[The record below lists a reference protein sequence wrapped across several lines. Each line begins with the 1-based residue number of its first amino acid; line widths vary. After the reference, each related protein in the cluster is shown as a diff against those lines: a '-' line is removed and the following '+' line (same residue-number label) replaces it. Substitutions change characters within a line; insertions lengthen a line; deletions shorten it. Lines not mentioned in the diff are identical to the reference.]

1 MKLYTL
7 VSLVTAA
14 VALPTEIKRADIVTV
29 QPWIA
34 AVAGDSRGPC
44 PMMNTLANHGYLPH
58 NGRNITIEMFGKAIN
73 SAIGWSSSVGV
84 IPATGA
90 FKALGV
96 DAALTIDLEQLNNR
110 TSGIERPASLA
121 RADDSN
127 DVVPA
132 RVQAVLDDSDD
143 ATYINAASLGASR
156 HRVELA
162 SPLTATQQ
170 SPAQGEAG
178 FILALMLDGTVP
190 AAGTEGADYT
200 ELKAFKNWVKEWL
213 TFERLPVELGWKP
226 SKFEVSLTDLAP
238 INAAI
243 KQAQADAA

>member
-1 MKLYTL
+1 MHLYTL
-7 VSLVTAA
+7 FSLVSVAA
-14 VALPTEIKRADIVTV
+14 ALPSQIRRSNNFTV

-34 AVAGDSRGPC
+34 AVAEDSRGPC
-44 PMMNTLANHGYLPH
+44 PMMNTLANHGYLPR
-58 NGRNITIEMFGKAIN
+58 NGRNITIEMFGDAVN
-73 SAIGWSSSVGV
+73 TALGWDTTVGT
-84 IPATGA
+84 IPANGA
-90 FKALGV
+90 F
-96 DAALTIDLEQLNNR
+96 AALNATHTIDLEQLNNR
-110 TSGIERPASLA
+110 PSGLERPASLA

-143 ATYINAASLGASR
+143 KKYLTAASLGASR

-162 SPLTATQQ
+162 SPLTPAQQ

-190 AAGTEGADYT
+190 AAGTEGVDYT
-200 ELKAFKNWVKEWL
+200 QLKAFKNWVQEWL
-213 TFERLPVELGWKP
+213 TFERLPVELGWRP
-226 SKFEVSLTDLAP
+226 STRQVSFTDLAP

-243 KQAQADAA
+243 KQAQAALS

>member
-1 MKLYTL
+1 
-7 VSLVTAA
+7 
-14 VALPTEIKRADIVTV
+14 
-29 QPWIA
+29 
-34 AVAGDSRGPC
+34 
-44 PMMNTLANHGYLPH
+44 MNSPR
-58 NGRNITIEMFGKAIN
+58 NGRNITVEMFGKAIN
-73 SAIGWSSSVGV
+73 SAIGWSTTVGTT
-84 IPATGA
+84 PANGA

-96 DAALTIDLEQLNNR
+96 DTALTIDLEQLNNR
-110 TSGIERPASLA
+110 TAGIERPASLA

-143 ATYINAASLGASR
+143 ATYIDAASLGASR

-162 SPLTATQQ
+162 SPLTAAQQ

-190 AAGTEGADYT
+190 AAGTEGVDYT
-200 ELKAFKNWVKEWL
+200 KLKAFKNWTKEWL

-226 SKFEVSLTDLAP
+226 SKFEVTFADLAP

-243 KQAQADAA
+243 KQALADAS

>member
-1 MKLYTL
+1 
-7 VSLVTAA
+7 
-14 VALPTEIKRADIVTV
+14 
-29 QPWIA
+29 
-34 AVAGDSRGPC
+34 
-44 PMMNTLANHGYLPH
+44 MNSPH

-96 DAALTIDLEQLNNR
+96 DAALTIDLEQLINR
-110 TSGIERPASLA
+110 PVGLERPASLA

-127 DVVPA
+127 VVVPA

-156 HRVELA
+156 HRVELT

-190 AAGTEGADYT
+190 AAGTEGTDYT
-200 ELKAFKNWVKEWL
+200 ELKAFKKWVKEWL

-243 KQAQADAA
+243 KQAQNDVA